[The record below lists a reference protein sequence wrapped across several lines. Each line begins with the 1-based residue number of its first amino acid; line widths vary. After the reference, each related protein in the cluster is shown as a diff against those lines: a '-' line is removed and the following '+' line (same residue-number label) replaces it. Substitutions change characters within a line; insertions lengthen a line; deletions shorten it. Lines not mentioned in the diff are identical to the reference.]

1 MRFKR
6 FPRVVAF
13 LAIAAM
19 AINRP
24 VLCRSAEPGEGAK
37 DGSDKNIADHTR
49 QVSEEKILAELK
61 NKTDLKFADV
71 TLADAIKTIADRHHL
86 EIQFD
91 EAALKDAAIDPQ
103 TVHVPQLK
111 LNGISLRRRCVF
123 TRPMQC
129 DDARARRDAVD
140 YDP

>member
-24 VLCRSAEPGEGAK
+24 VLCRSAEPGSGK

-61 NKTDLKFADV
+61 IKTDLKFADV

-91 EAALKDAAIDPQ
+91 EAAPKTLDRSANGACAATKAERNEPAAVGGTAYLLAQ
-103 TVHVPQLK
+103 CNVKCSCKT
-111 LNGISLRRRCVF
+111 RRC
-123 TRPMQC
+123 
-129 DDARARRDAVD
+129 
-140 YDP
+140 